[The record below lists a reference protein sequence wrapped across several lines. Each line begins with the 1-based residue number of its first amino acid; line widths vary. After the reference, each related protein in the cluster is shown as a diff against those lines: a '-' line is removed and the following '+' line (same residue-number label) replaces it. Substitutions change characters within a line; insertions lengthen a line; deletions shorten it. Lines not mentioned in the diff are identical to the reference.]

1 MPEPK
6 KRATS
11 GPSRRGVG
19 AAREKRSA
27 SHLDPDAPRR
37 SSLRIRGEKADGR
50 HVVEEKH
57 GKLITTEGA
66 FDPAKG
72 SGWRPQEGR
81 AADDVVRARHPP
93 GLVAFASLNRG
104 DDARYLRLLR
114 EAAGGGGGAGG
125 GEENKEVVEDED
137 EDAPIL
143 QRKRS
148 AASDRPAAAAT
159 SSSFASSLAAAA
171 AAAPAAA
178 AASAAS
184 PSTAA
189 AFASS
194 TLLERDVV
202 KVVRDGCV
210 HLAWH
215 PGGGN
220 AILASADKKGAVS
233 LFDADWAS
241 SSSLS
246 SPSAAGEAGTEAGAD
261 EAGVL
266 EFAPHHSY
274 VCGLKWAGGGRL
286 FTASYDGSVRVLDPS
301 FRAPPPPGRSN
312 LGTAGG
318 DVDKTNKRAA
328 ALGGVF
334 APAILH
340 AEAEWSAFDCS
351 DDGRLAIVADKGG
364 EALLFDPRAG
374 AASAVSAAAAAD
386 AAAAV
391 AAAARTTAFGD
402 DGSAAPRRHA
412 TAAARS
418 AAATTA
424 SGGDGSAAPP
434 PRPATAHPP
443 RPTSA
448 LPKCVV
454 AAFSLHEKKIN
465 TLSIDCSG
473 GGNLFAASASDGSIQ
488 IFDLRKLIG
497 SASSSPSPS
506 SSGKIK
512 CDLGTDSSK
521 RAKIAK
527 PVMAGGH
534 VQSCQGAFFAPD
546 GSGRLV
552 STSRDNTVKIWST
565 KADSAL
571 ETPLVSIRHDN
582 NTGRWITPFRAVFT
596 PRGDGVVLGGMR
608 RTIDVYSSADGRQ
621 LAALRSDFMTAIGSR
636 VAMHSE
642 RAVLAAATASG
653 RVNVWRNE

>member
-1 MPEPK
+1 MTTDIHTHAAALAPEPK
-6 KRATS
+6 KKANS

-19 AAREKRSA
+19 AATAREKRSA
-27 SHLDPDAPRR
+27 ARDPDAPRR
-37 SSLRIRGEKADGR
+37 TSLRIKGEQADGKYI
-50 HVVEEKH
+50 VEERQ

-66 FDPAKG
+66 FEGGRG

-93 GLVAFASLNRG
+93 GLVAFASLNQG
-104 DDARYLRLLR
+104 DDARYLKMLR
-114 EAAGGGGGAGG
+114 EAAASGAGG
-125 GEENKEVVEDED
+125 GGEAEGNKKVDED

-143 QRKRS
+143 KKRAS
-148 AASDRPAAAAT
+148 AASASASGPAAAT
-159 SSSFASSLAAAA
+159 SSFVSSLAAAA
-171 AAAPAAA
+171 AATPAAA
-178 AASAAS
+178 AAAAAS
-184 PSTAA
+184 PSTAT
-189 AFASS
+189 AFAAS
-194 TLLERDVV
+194 TLAERDVV

-215 PGGGN
+215 PGGGS

-241 SSSLS
+241 SSSS
-246 SPSAAGEAGTEAGAD
+246 SFSPSSSAAAGEDAEAAD

-301 FRAPPPPGRSN
+301 FGAPPPPGNSN

-318 DVDKTNKRAA
+318 DVEKNTRAA
-328 ALGGVF
+328 SGGVF

-340 AEAEWSAFDCS
+340 TEAEWSAFDCS
-351 DDGRLAIVADKGG
+351 DDGRLGIVADKGG

-374 AASAVSAAAAAD
+374 AASAVSSAAAAD
-386 AAAAV
+386 AAAN
-391 AAAARTTAFGD
+391 AAA
-402 DGSAAPRRHA
+402 SAA
-412 TAAARS
+412 S
-418 AAATTA
+418 A
-424 SGGDGSAAPP
+424 AAPP
-434 PRPATAHPP
+434 PPATTAPPP

-465 TLSIDCSG
+465 TLSIDCAG
-473 GGNLFAASASDGSIQ
+473 GGNLFAASASDGSIR
-488 IFDLRKLIG
+488 IFDLRKLVG
-497 SASSSPSPS
+497 SASTSP
-506 SSGKIK
+506 SSGKIR
-512 CDLGTDSSK
+512 CDLGADSGK
-521 RAKIAK
+521 RAKAAK
-527 PVMAGGH
+527 PVMEGGH
-534 VQSCQGAFFAPD
+534 AQSCQGAFFAPD

-565 KADSAL
+565 KISGADSDAL
-571 ETPLVSIRHDN
+571 AAPLVSIRHDN

-596 PRGDGVVLGGMR
+596 PRGDGVVVGGMR

-636 VAMHSE
+636 CAMHPE

-653 RVNVWRNE
+653 RANVWRNEK